1 MNSTEIKRR
10 KGMRAVDEGIP
21 MVGKVI
27 IALLL
32 VGAMFLLWNVLSG
45 TFTKAQNNVGQMNN
59 KLDMQDT
66 MQYDGTIVTGQT
78 VISYLD
84 NHLNSTFKITV
95 KIGSG
100 TPVTKDPSTDG
111 KAVKPSG
118 GANSLYKYG
127 INPALNFYC
136 KVNTDNNG
144 QIIESV
150 EFNTTKPDTTKQTN
164 P

>member
-66 MQYDGTIVTGQT
+66 MQYDGTIVAGQT

-84 NHLNSTFKITV
+84 NHLNSTFDITV
-95 KIGSG
+95 KGAG
-100 TPVTKDPSTDG
+100 TSDIKKNASTDG
-111 KAVKPSG
+111 KAVKPTG
-118 GANSLYKYG
+118 GSNSLYKYG

-136 KVNTDNNG
+136 TVQTDNNG
-144 QIIESV
+144 QTIKSV
-150 EFNTTKPDTTKQTN
+150 EFNTTKPTN